1 MKLSSP
7 LLVLV
12 LLFAGT
18 EVHADL
24 FTTRTSDSAIKM
36 LRFPQSLAVIQS
48 HSSGPRAA
56 ENPSSPLRAGGDNQ
70 LALQTESILNDPR
83 ALRILR
89 KVDPARIAPA
99 SLEEGFHEAVTR
111 SALEAL
117 GKKYDVDILLL
128 FRREILGMT
137 DTSLKVRTRG
147 LVYLVRQKK
156 IVTVPANET
165 ETPFTAE
172 DMKEKIS
179 AMNEAALK
187 KLAGAACKQI
197 LSHKFEKR
205 QSAY

>member
-1 MKLSSP
+1 MKLSSL
-7 LLVLV
+7 LLVWA
-12 LLFAGT
+12 LLLANT

-24 FTTRTSDSAIKM
+24 FTKAASDSAIKM

-48 HSSGPRAA
+48 RPSGPN
-56 ENPSSPLRAGGDNQ
+56 ELPLK
-70 LALQTESILNDPR
+70 TESILNDLR

-99 SLEEGFHEAVTR
+99 TLEEDFYEAVTR
-111 SALEAL
+111 PALAAL

-137 DTSLKVRTRG
+137 DASLKIRTRG
-147 LVYLVRQKK
+147 LVYLARQKK

-165 ETPFTAE
+165 ETAFTAE
-172 DMKEKIS
+172 DMEEKIS
-179 AMNEAALK
+179 AMNKAALQELAEAAR
-187 KLAGAACKQI
+187 KQI

>member
-1 MKLSSP
+1 MKTSSL
-7 LLVLV
+7 LLVLA

-24 FTTRTSDSAIKM
+24 FTVRTSDPAIKM

-48 HSSGPRAA
+48 RPAGLNGP
-56 ENPSSPLRAGGDNQ
+56 
-70 LALQTESILNDPR
+70 ALKTESILNDPR

-99 SLEEGFHEAVTR
+99 TLEEDFYEAVTR
-111 SALEAL
+111 PALEAL

-137 DTSLKVRTRG
+137 DASLKIRTRG
-147 LVYLVRQKK
+147 LVYLARQKK

-165 ETPFTAE
+165 ETLFTAE
-172 DMKEKIS
+172 DMEEKIS

-187 KLAGAACKQI
+187 ELAGAARKQI

>member
-1 MKLSSP
+1 MKLSSL
-7 LLVLV
+7 LLVLA
-12 LLFAGT
+12 LLLAGT

-24 FTTRTSDSAIKM
+24 FTKAASDSAIKM

-48 HSSGPRAA
+48 RPSGPN
-56 ENPSSPLRAGGDNQ
+56 ELPLK
-70 LALQTESILNDPR
+70 TESILNDLR

-99 SLEEGFHEAVTR
+99 TIEEDFNEAVTR
-111 SALEAL
+111 PALAAL

-137 DTSLKVRTRG
+137 ETSLKVRTRG
-147 LVYLVRQKK
+147 LVYLARQKK
-156 IVTVPANET
+156 IVTVPTNET
-165 ETPFTAE
+165 ETAFTAE
-172 DMKEKIS
+172 DMEEKIS
-179 AMNEAALK
+179 AMNKAALQELAEAAR
-187 KLAGAACKQI
+187 KQI